1 MSLNN
6 NTAAGF
12 VIDDSST
19 LYIDTPT
26 YEKLQGDMLGCEEK
40 LILDNSAFNIE
51 KEVCGTECMWIM
63 ADYWHRVE
71 RSGIKF
77 RNFSCKDLDRICT
90 LFKKSLINVD
100 EAVARSVETSS
111 SQGLVEL

>member
-6 NTAAGF
+6 NTTAGF

-26 YEKLQGDMLGCEEK
+26 YEKLQGDMLSCEEK

-51 KEVCGTECMWIM
+51 KEVCGTECMGIM

-77 RNFSCKDLDRICT
+77 RNLKGKVKRKLKTVQAQALKPVR
-90 LFKKSLINVD
+90 
-100 EAVARSVETSS
+100 ARKQMKV
-111 SQGLVEL
+111 QIKM